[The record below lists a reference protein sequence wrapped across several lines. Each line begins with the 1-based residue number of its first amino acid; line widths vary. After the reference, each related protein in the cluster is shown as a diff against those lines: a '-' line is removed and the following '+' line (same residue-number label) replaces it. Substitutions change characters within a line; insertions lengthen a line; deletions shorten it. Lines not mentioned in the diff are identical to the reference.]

1 MKRLLLA
8 PLLLTLLFGC
18 SSKDNGII
26 NLECSFDSWRAS
38 NFPKGSYQ
46 PIEAYWLNSDI
57 KINEKDK
64 KVSII
69 YKDNKGMKEKKIED
83 NILITNSLIKFEHSH
98 FIDYG
103 IDYKYEIN
111 RINGEIDLLLD
122 FQSHEGYAKFK
133 GKCFVPEDLKTLF

>member
-26 NLECSFDSWRAS
+26 NLECSFDSLRAS

-69 YKDNKGMKEKKIED
+69 YKEHKNMKKKKIGD
-83 NILITNSLIKFEHSH
+83 NILITNSLIKFEHSL
-98 FIDYG
+98 FIDYV
-103 IDYKYEIN
+103 IDFKYEIN
-111 RINGEIDLLLD
+111 RINGEIDLLLAYKN
-122 FQSHEGYAKFK
+122 HEGYAKFK
-133 GKCFVPEDLKTLF
+133 GKCFVPEDLETLF